1 MKTINDLLLIL
12 KSRGFPVDQSALN
25 PEFKYLFPNH
35 AIQLYWDFLND
46 EDVEALVESGLS
58 FEQYSE
64 T

>member
-1 MKTINDLLLIL
+1 MKTINELLLIL

-25 PEFKYLFPNH
+25 PEFKYLFPDH
-35 AIQLYWDFLND
+35 AIRLYWDVLNE

-58 FEQYSE
+58 FEQYSK